1 MTSLVVEQGVLGTWA
16 SVVGAPG
23 LWSTGS
29 IVVAHGLSCSEACGI
44 FLDQESTPCL
54 LHWQDSLPG
63 KPNVQYTS
71 FVRSYSLITAAL
83 WGTERYMGSKKNCIF
98 SGSQKAESCGEY
110 CQKREPGHG
119 HLIRHRCGQKDRGR
133 ETEKFT

>member
-1 MTSLVVEQGVLGTWA
+1 VTSLVVEQGVLGTWA

-63 KPNVQYTS
+63 KLREDLCIARRVPS
-71 FVRSYSLITAAL
+71 FPESSGFAL
-83 WGTERYMGSKKNCIF
+83 
-98 SGSQKAESCGEY
+98 KA
-110 CQKREPGHG
+110 
-119 HLIRHRCGQKDRGR
+119 
-133 ETEKFT
+133 FN